1 MSAGSSERL
10 ELTPIMK
17 DNSLHAY
24 LATCDGDQPTVRP
37 VSPIVEDETT
47 IWITTYASSRKVR
60 QIQRNPK
67 ICLAFVEQPNGDKAA
82 TVIGE
87 AKIIQKTEQK
97 KRVWGLASFDLAQHF
112 PGGSGSTDFCLLKIA
127 VRRIEW
133 RDSWTG
139 EQKIYEPKQT

>member
-1 MSAGSSERL
+1 
-10 ELTPIMK
+10 MK

-24 LATCDGDQPTVRP
+24 LATCDGDQPTARP
-37 VSPIVEDETT
+37 VSPIVEDDMM
-47 IWITTYASSRKVR
+47 IRITTSAASRKVK
-60 QIQRNPK
+60 QMERNPK
-67 ICLAFVEQPNGDKAA
+67 VCLTFAEHPNGEKAA

-87 AKIIQKTEQK
+87 ARIISDMEQK

-112 PGGSGSTDFCLLKIA
+112 PGGPGSADFCLLKII

-139 EQKIYEPKQT
+139 EPKVYERKAE